1 VERKRSKWLQ
11 TLPIARGQ
19 LGRRQ
24 FLRSVAGVGLSAAGL
39 ALLDGCASRPS
50 APGVATET
58 LETTTIKVPQ
68 FPSICVA
75 AQYVAEE
82 LLQREG
88 FADVQYVKE
97 KGSNDA
103 YIDLAS
109 GKADISLAFAGP
121 LSIHIDAGAPIV
133 MLAGAHVGCFELFGN
148 EGIRSVSD
156 LKGKNVA
163 ALQLGG
169 SQHVFLSSMMAYVG
183 LDPRKDVNWVT
194 VPAPAAI
201 QLFAEGKIDAYLGFP
216 PEPQELRAKKI
227 GHVVVNSMM
236 DKPWSQYFCCMVAAN
251 QQFVQKNPVATK
263 RALRA
268 ILKAADLCAR
278 EPERVAQFIV
288 DKGYT
293 KNYTY
298 ALEAIKH
305 IPYNKWRDYDPA
317 DTLRFYALRLHD
329 AGMVKGTPDQ
339 IIAKGAD
346 WRFLNE
352 LKQELPAPTASAQ
365 GGDLFCRLGQSG

>member
-1 VERKRSKWLQ
+1 MQ
-11 TLPIARGQ
+11 TLPISGGQ

-24 FLRSVAGVGLSAAGL
+24 FLRSVAGLGLSAAGL
-39 ALLDGCASRPS
+39 ALLDGCAGLPA

-68 FPSICVA
+68 FPSICVG
-75 AQYVAEE
+75 AQYIAEE

-88 FADVQYVKE
+88 FTNVQYIKE

-121 LSIHIDAGAPIV
+121 LTIHIDAGEPIV

-148 EGIRSVSD
+148 EGIQSVND
-156 LKGKNVA
+156 LKGKKVG

-169 SQHVFLSSMMAYVG
+169 SQHVFLSSMVAYVG
-183 LDPRKDVNWVT
+183 LDPRKDINWVT
-194 VPAPAAI
+194 LPATEAI

-236 DKPWSQYFCCMVAAN
+236 DKSWSQYFCCMVAAN
-251 QQFVQKNPVATK
+251 SEFVRKNPVAIK

-268 ILKAADLCAR
+268 ILKAADIYAH
-278 EPERVAQFIV
+278 EPERAARFMV
-288 DKGYT
+288 DKGFT
-293 KNYTY
+293 KNYDY

-305 IPYNKWRDYDPA
+305 IPYN
-317 DTLRFYALRLHD
+317 
-329 AGMVKGTPDQ
+329 
-339 IIAKGAD
+339 
-346 WRFLNE
+346 
-352 LKQELPAPTASAQ
+352 
-365 GGDLFCRLGQSG
+365 